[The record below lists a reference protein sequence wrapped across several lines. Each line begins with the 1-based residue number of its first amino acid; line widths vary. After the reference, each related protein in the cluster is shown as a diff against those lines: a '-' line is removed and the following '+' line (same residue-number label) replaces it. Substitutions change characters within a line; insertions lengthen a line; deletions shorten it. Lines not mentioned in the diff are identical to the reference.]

1 MAYSYDKVLA
11 KTTYRSDITLLVK
24 HNIYEF
30 DIAKAN
36 INILLAKGV
45 ISYDKYNELLYTSR
59 IERQVWAGKYIR
71 DNNLHKLLKEGI
83 IEYKYRFLS
92 ENNIDPE
99 MILCIHNDS
108 IFLIDTYPK
117 VTVFDNIEFV
127 NRGEYNSFID
137 IDGIEIY
144 SFRDMLRNELSIRGL
159 SLKAKQ
165 NHENFMFKFIVDILE
180 LLNKDRADLAISKIK
195 DFRFKYLSRQVPIE
209 YYRELTPASLYVTVY
224 RNDTYYFESIN
235 KDMINMVDLSY
246 NDRIL
251 RFLYAMICKVYL
263 KK

>member
-1 MAYSYDKVLA
+1 
-11 KTTYRSDITLLVK
+11 
-24 HNIYEF
+24 
-30 DIAKAN
+30 
-36 INILLAKGV
+36 
-45 ISYDKYNELLYTSR
+45 
-59 IERQVWAGKYIR
+59 
-71 DNNLHKLLKEGI
+71 
-83 IEYKYRFLS
+83 
-92 ENNIDPE
+92 

-144 SFRDMLRNELSIRGL
+144 SFRDMLRNDLSIRGL

-165 NHENFMFKFIVDILE
+165 NHENFMFKFIVDTLE

-235 KDMINMVDLSY
+235 QDMINMVDLSY

-251 RFLYAMICKVYL
+251 RFLYSMICKVYL